1 MENKITNKLLST
13 EVKETII
20 EDLIFFQIQS
30 MLTNRVALIPIGITR
45 AKQEH

>member
-20 EDLIFFQIQS
+20 EDLIFFQS
-30 MLTNRVALIPIGITR
+30 MLTDAMEWPLISVRITR
-45 AKQEH
+45 AKQGH